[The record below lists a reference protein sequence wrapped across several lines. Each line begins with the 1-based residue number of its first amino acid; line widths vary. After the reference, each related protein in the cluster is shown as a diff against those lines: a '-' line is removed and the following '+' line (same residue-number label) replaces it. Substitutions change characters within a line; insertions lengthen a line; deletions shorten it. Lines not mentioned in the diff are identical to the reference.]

1 MDSNQTVLV
10 SLIIDNH
17 PIRLRVAQ
25 KDESQVLKAAELLNN
40 RIEGFKRFGTSNPLD
55 RLSWA
60 SLDLAGEVL
69 RQTPPL
75 TPKTDN
81 DEYSLKVLE
90 EIETLLS
97 HI

>member
-10 SLIIDNH
+10 SLSIDNH

-25 KDESQVLKAAELLNN
+25 KDEAQVLKAAELLNN

-69 RQTPPL
+69 RQTSPL
-75 TPKTDN
+75 TPKTNN
-81 DEYSLKVLE
+81 DEDSLKVLE

>member
-10 SLIIDNH
+10 SLNIDNH

-25 KDESQVLKAAELLNN
+25 KDETQVLKAAELLNN

-55 RLSWA
+55 RISWA

-69 RQTPPL
+69 RQTTPTPL
-75 TPKTDN
+75 KTDHE
-81 DEYSLKVLE
+81 DQSLLVLE

-97 HI
+97 DI

>member
-1 MDSNQTVLV
+1 
-10 SLIIDNH
+10 
-17 PIRLRVAQ
+17 
-25 KDESQVLKAAELLNN
+25 
-40 RIEGFKRFGTSNPLD
+40 
-55 RLSWA
+55 LSWA

-81 DEYSLKVLE
+81 DEDSLKVLE

>member
-10 SLIIDNH
+10 SLNIDNH

-25 KDESQVLKAAELLNN
+25 KDETQVLKAAELLNN
-40 RIEGFKRFGTSNPLD
+40 RIDGFKRFGTSNPLD

-69 RQTPPL
+69 RQTPP
-75 TPKTDN
+75 TPAKTEN
-81 DEYSLKVLE
+81 DSQALQTLE

-97 HI
+97 DI